1 MSRCD
6 RVLHKA
12 CTVGAPLEGD
22 GGASAVVALDCEAG
36 GPLRLT
42 IAVDA
47 TGERVARFVINPLL
61 ASRSTGRCP
70 ER

>member
-1 MSRCD
+1 
-6 RVLHKA
+6 
-12 CTVGAPLEGD
+12 
-22 GGASAVVALDCEAG
+22 VVALDCEAG